1 MTSKTGGGR
10 AVTLTDPRLITVPAF
25 LLLTALL
32 LIDQMAAFGALGVTD
47 SVKTPVAARAASAVV
62 LATTL
67 FVLLAAGRASWLRTR
82 FASRHPA
89 VLVATVFVGTVFG
102 VVAATLM
109 FGVFGVTGVTVDVD
123 QFVFLPAA
131 TLIVLVAAGEF
142 RAHRK
147 AVATHEAGVARLR
160 QAFSQGEDAIQVQRD
175 GLRQAVRDLLEKRLG
190 PTLPRPGL
198 FTEETLKQ
206 ISDGVVRPLSHQ
218 LAAQHPAFRLP
229 AVAVRPRVTFF
240 SALSVL
246 SPRLSVK
253 PLLLAAVMLFL
264 TFRYSIE
271 QAAPVEPQPGVGVSA
286 EWPSVF
292 QSVAEHVST
301 FFVVW
306 VAMLLARRMNEK
318 TAGMTVMRHSMVTLG
333 TIVACGVGAFF
344 ALRLINVTD
353 LLGGLPET
361 SALVVA
367 GFVLPLVLMT
377 VTDSAVTA
385 ARQALYERES
395 TVARQNRALAE
406 AVARINALLLH
417 EQHLF
422 ARHLH
427 ASVQAAVNA
436 ASLLVAK
443 AHNHGKDA
451 GHDVYERAAE
461 LLDDAFTSLF
471 RLLPDD
477 TSSQLS
483 AQSMAKLLENVTATW
498 AGVAEVTATSQ
509 VPLTEFLA
517 DDPVARLTVADV
529 VAEAC
534 ANAVVHGDAQTIHV
548 DFSSDARGDITVKV
562 CDNGTLSAAP
572 RRDGMGTRTLQQ
584 LCTSWTLDTV
594 DGQTVLTA
602 VLPGKLTEL
611 SVGSA

>member
-1 MTSKTGGGR
+1 MTSKAGEGR

-25 LLLTALL
+25 LILTTLL

-47 SVKTPVAARAASAVV
+47 SVKTPAAARAASAVV
-62 LATTL
+62 LAATL
-67 FVLLAAGRASWLRTR
+67 FVLLAVGRASWLRTR
-82 FASRHPA
+82 LAARHPA

-102 VVAATLM
+102 VVATTVMLGM
-109 FGVFGVTGVTVDVD
+109 VGVTGVRVDVD
-123 QFVFLPAA
+123 QFVFLPAT
-131 TLIVLVAAGEF
+131 TLIVLIAAGEF

-160 QAFSQGEDAIQVQRD
+160 QAFTQGKDAIQVQRD
-175 GLRQAVRDLLEKRLG
+175 GLRQAVRELLEQRLG
-190 PTLPRPGL
+190 PTLLRPSL
-198 FTEETLKQ
+198 FTKETLKQ

-229 AVAVRPRVTFF
+229 AVHARPRTTFV
-240 SALSVL
+240 SALRAL
-246 SPRLSVK
+246 NPRLQVK

-264 TFRYSIE
+264 TFRYSVRE
-271 QAAPVEPQPGVGVSA
+271 ATPPEPAAGVGVSA
-286 EWPSVF
+286 DWTSFF
-292 QSVAEHVST
+292 QSLAEHAAT

-306 VAMLLARRMNEK
+306 VAMLLARRINQK
-318 TAGMTVMRHSMVTLG
+318 TAGLTVALHSTVTFG
-333 TIVACGVGAFF
+333 AVVTCGVGAFF

-361 SALVVA
+361 SSLVVT
-367 GFVLPLVLMT
+367 GFVLPLVLVT
-377 VTDSAVTA
+377 VTDSVATT
-385 ARQALYERES
+385 ARQALYERENAA
-395 TVARQNRALAE
+395 ARQNRELAE

-427 ASVQAAVNA
+427 ASVQASVNA
-436 ASLLVAK
+436 ASLLIAK
-443 AHNHGKDA
+443 AHTEGTDTE
-451 GHDVYERAAE
+451 HDVYERAAE

-483 AQSMAKLLENVTATW
+483 AQSMAKLLANVTATW
-498 AGVAEVTATSQ
+498 AGVAEVTVTSQ
-509 VPLTEFLA
+509 APLTEFLV
-517 DDPVARLTVADV
+517 DDPVARLTVTDL

-534 ANAVVHGDAQTIHV
+534 ANAVVHGDAQTIAIA
-548 DFSSDARGDITVKV
+548 FASDARGDITVTV
-562 CDNGTLSAAP
+562 RDNGTLSASP
-572 RRDGMGTRTLQQ
+572 RRDGMGTRTLQR

-594 DGQTVLTA
+594 DGHTVLTA

-611 SVGSA
+611 SVGSV